1 MLAQDAYGEGQT
13 HRLVTSV
20 SGTIQHGNSGGPAV
34 DASGAVQSTV
44 FAARAAG
51 GGGYGVPASIVRRDL
66 AAAVTPV
73 STGPCVR

>member
-1 MLAQDAYGEGQT
+1 
-13 HRLVTSV
+13 
-20 SGTIQHGNSGGPAV
+20 V
-34 DASGAVQSTV
+34 DSSGAVQSTV

-66 AAAVTPV
+66 AAATAPV